1 MGAEMTK
8 QTIKTRNYLKIY
20 IPNLKEIQSEEEE
33 IEWDRVLSPYTLE
46 QLQSI
51 LYWVTKEKD
60 FKQYPLLAID
70 RIGKE
75 YIQHQIDHY
84 NQEQSNEELNKLFT
98 DYTEEQKRKIKEK
111 CERTKLAILRGN

>member
-8 QTIKTRNYLKIY
+8 QTIKARNYLKIY

-51 LYWVTKEKD
+51 MYWVTKEKD
-60 FKQYPLLAID
+60 FMRYPLLTID

-75 YIQHQIDHY
+75 YIQYQIDHY
-84 NQEQSNEELNKLFT
+84 NQEQSNEELNNLFT